1 MTRGQGQGPAAT
13 VLLAVDDLH
22 PGIAVVE
29 DVYDPQGRLLMS
41 AGTELTERHLRACQL
56 WGITRVRVR
65 AEGLPPETEAG
76 GPTPEQ
82 IAQAELETRARFR
95 NTDPAHPLVV
105 ELFRLGVIRAADR
118 LAGGGTSAHA

>member
-1 MTRGQGQGPAAT
+1 MTRGLDRRTAPS

-22 PGIAVVE
+22 PGVPVVE
-29 DVYDPQGRLLMS
+29 DVYDQQGRLLMS

-65 AEGLPPETEAG
+65 AEGLAEEAIPE

-82 IAQAELETRARFR
+82 LAAAELATQQRFR
-95 NTDPAHPLVV
+95 NTDPAHPLVM
-105 ELFRLGVIRAADR
+105 ELFRLCVIRAADCA
-118 LAGGGTSAHA
+118 AGGGRSANG

>member
-1 MTRGQGQGPAAT
+1 MTRAPGQRSAAT
-13 VLLAVDDLH
+13 VLLAVDDLQ

-65 AEGLPPETEAG
+65 TEGLPAEAEAE
-76 GPTPEQ
+76 GPTPGQ

-95 NTDPAHPLVV
+95 NTDQTHPLMV
-105 ELFRLGVIRAADR
+105 ELFRLCVIRAANR
-118 LAGGGTSAHA
+118 VAGRGTSVHG